1 MILFRTLTLSQLFS
15 DGLSF
20 GLQDVVN
27 QPSLAQQVL
36 KLIFS
41 VGRMGCAEFVF
52 FCLVHLVTELVRARE
67 PVTGNG
73 DFVSF

>member
-1 MILFRTLTLSQLFS
+1 
-15 DGLSF
+15 
-20 GLQDVVN
+20 
-27 QPSLAQQVL
+27 
-36 KLIFS
+36 
-41 VGRMGCAEFVF
+41 MGCAEFVF